1 MQSLEMLIMTY
12 RLLTARGVKEVIHR
26 GLHPNNIHKNN
37 VIKIPEARIPRIK
50 KHNERLVQ
58 QQTAGETTWNQTS
71 QKTRTH
77 WNNGDRNTPF
87 AFDCRETNGNA

>member
-1 MQSLEMLIMTY
+1 MTFQLI
-12 RLLTARGVKEVIHR
+12 TARGVKEVIHR
-26 GLHPNNIHKNN
+26 GFHPNNIDRNN
-37 VIKIPEARIPRIK
+37 GIKIPEARIPMIR

-58 QQTAGETTWNQTS
+58 QQTAGETAWSQTS